1 MLTARHR
8 KSQRMGMDD
17 DLAQRLPWGG
27 RCLDCGAVLTETP
40 QLNEESSWS
49 GRSHFLKFVC
59 IHKEDAEER
68 SLRGRSHFLKFV
80 CIHKEDAKEISL
92 CGRSFFLN
100 FVHIY
105 KEDADDS

>member
-8 KSQRMGMDD
+8 KSLRMGMDD

-40 QLNEESSWS
+40 QLTEESSWS

-59 IHKEDAEER
+59 IHKEDAEGT
-68 SLRGRSHFLKFV
+68 SLGRQSFFLKFV
-80 CIHKEDAKEISL
+80 RVHKEDADNS
-92 CGRSFFLN
+92 
-100 FVHIY
+100 
-105 KEDADDS
+105 

>member
-1 MLTARHR
+1 MARHR

-40 QLNEESSWS
+40 QLTEESSLS

-59 IHKEDAEER
+59 IHKEDAEET
-68 SLRGRSHFLKFV
+68 SLRR
-80 CIHKEDAKEISL
+80 
-92 CGRSFFLN
+92 RSFFLS
-100 FVHIY
+100 FVRLL
-105 KEDADDS
+105 KEYADDS

>member
-27 RCLDCGAVLTETP
+27 RCLDCGAVLTEIP
-40 QLNEESSWS
+40 QLTEESSWS

-59 IHKEDAEER
+59 IHKEDAEET
-68 SLRGRSHFLKFV
+68 SLSRQ
-80 CIHKEDAKEISL
+80 
-92 CGRSFFLN
+92 SFFLN
-100 FVHIY
+100 FVRLH
-105 KEDADDS
+105 KEEAGDS

>member
-8 KSQRMGMDD
+8 KSLRMGMDD

-40 QLNEESSWS
+40 QLTEESSWS

-59 IHKEDAEER
+59 IHKEDAEESSWSR
-68 SLRGRSHFLKFV
+68 QSFFLKFV
-80 CIHKEDAKEISL
+80 RVHKEE
-92 CGRSFFLN
+92 
-100 FVHIY
+100 
-105 KEDADDS
+105 ADDS

>member
-1 MLTARHR
+1 MARHR

-27 RCLDCGAVLTETP
+27 RYLDCGAVLTETP
-40 QLNEESSWS
+40 QLTEESSWS

-59 IHKEDAEER
+59 IHKEDAEET
-68 SLRGRSHFLKFV
+68 SLSRQSFFLKFV
-80 CIHKEDAKEISL
+80 RIH
-92 CGRSFFLN
+92 
-100 FVHIY
+100 

>member
-40 QLNEESSWS
+40 QLTEESSLS

-59 IHKEDAEER
+59 IHKEDAEET
-68 SLRGRSHFLKFV
+68 SLRR
-80 CIHKEDAKEISL
+80 
-92 CGRSFFLN
+92 RSFFLS
-100 FVHIY
+100 FVRLL
-105 KEDADDS
+105 KEYADDS

>member
-1 MLTARHR
+1 MLTALHR

-40 QLNEESSWS
+40 QLTEESSWS

-59 IHKEDAEER
+59 IHKEDAEET
-68 SLRGRSHFLKFV
+68 SLRGRSFFLSFV
-80 CIHKEDAKEISL
+80 RLHKEDT
-92 CGRSFFLN
+92 
-100 FVHIY
+100 
-105 KEDADDS
+105 DDS

>member
-40 QLNEESSWS
+40 QLTEESSWS

-59 IHKEDAEER
+59 IHKEDAEGT
-68 SLRGRSHFLKFV
+68 SLSRQSFFLKFV
-80 CIHKEDAKEISL
+80 RVHKEEA
-92 CGRSFFLN
+92 G
-100 FVHIY
+100 
-105 KEDADDS
+105 DS